1 MCMRD
6 LLAHAR
12 KLGVKVHV
20 AHLPHP
26 YQGYYD
32 SDKKLVVYGFDLSP
46 VERRCVLAHELG
58 HAFYDHQG
66 EDDPSFEEAADLYAA
81 LLLID
86 PEDFVEAEQIDPSPG
101 AIAEELGVTT
111 DLIRV
116 YEKRA
121 LTRLHGVTY
130 VGSRMGARQFRWSG

>member
-1 MCMRD
+1 MRE

-32 SDKKLVVYGFDLSP
+32 SDKKLVVYGFDLSF

-58 HAFYDHQG
+58 HAFYDHQS
-66 EDDPSFEEAADLYAA
+66 EDDPAFEEAADLYAA

-86 PEDFVEAEQIDPSPG
+86 PEDYVSAAMIDPSPG
-101 AIAEELGVTT
+101 AVAEELSVTT
-111 DLIRV
+111 DLIRI

-130 VGSRMGARQFRWSG
+130 VGARMGARQFRYSTG